1 MMIVLHSSLTV
12 EIMLFV
18 NVKPVSATIRQIKLV
33 TKVGLFNLNG
43 RLIDAIFF
51 LFFFFS
57 FFFYQNSVGL
67 VYEMRSCLIVPLL
80 HSNAVR

>member
-1 MMIVLHSSLTV
+1 MIVLHSSLTV

-18 NVKPVSATIRQIKLV
+18 NVKPVTATIRQIKLV

-51 LFFFFS
+51 LFFFFL
-57 FFFYQNSVGL
+57 FFFLSKFCWTRL
-67 VYEMRSCLIVPLL
+67 
-80 HSNAVR
+80 